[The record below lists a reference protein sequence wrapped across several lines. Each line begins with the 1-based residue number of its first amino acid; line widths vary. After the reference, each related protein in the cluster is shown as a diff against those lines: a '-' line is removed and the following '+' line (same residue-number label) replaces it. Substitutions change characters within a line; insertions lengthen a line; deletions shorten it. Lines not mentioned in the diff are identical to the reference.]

1 MKECA
6 LNLNAHIEKI
16 VFGSINL
23 DTKILKSFPNSFT
36 IKKCYTYGEF
46 LDIFITDNHCR
57 VYTVLK

>member
-6 LNLNAHIEKI
+6 LNLNADIEKI

-36 IKKCYTYGEF
+36 IKTCYTYGKF
-46 LDIFITDNHCR
+46 LDIVQPH
-57 VYTVLK
+57 